1 MPLEIRLISHKG
13 EIKMAGS
20 TMDIK
25 DQAMFESTFILFIPK
40 EHLKSDKTEVE
51 FGIYSN
57 NELIETYKTSFVSP
71 QETMRTDEI

>member
-1 MPLEIRLISHKG
+1 MPLEIRILSHKG

-20 TMDIK
+20 KMDVK

-40 EHLKSDKTEVE
+40 DQIKSDKTKVE

-57 NELIETYKTSFVSP
+57 NELLETYKTTFVGP
-71 QETMRTDEI
+71 